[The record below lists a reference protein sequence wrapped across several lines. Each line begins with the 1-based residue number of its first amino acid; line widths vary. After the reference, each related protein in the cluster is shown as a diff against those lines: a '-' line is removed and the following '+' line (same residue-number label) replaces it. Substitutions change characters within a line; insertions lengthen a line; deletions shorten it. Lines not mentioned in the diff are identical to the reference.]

1 MNLKPDSRAALLL
14 TSRLGLEA
22 DSELDP
28 LSRRDWNQLERNLSG
43 KGLSPGS
50 LEGLG
55 ANEIRA
61 GFDLDGEQ
69 AERIARLLARGSE
82 LDHELER
89 LESLGIWVL
98 TRADQLY
105 PDRYRLRL
113 KDAAPIVLFGA
124 GNRRLLGATGLAVAG
139 SRNVDEAGRACAE
152 FVGGACSDCGLV
164 LYSGAA
170 RGVDS
175 IAMGAALESGGS
187 AVGVLADSL
196 EKAAR
201 NRGSQDALEQG
212 SLALVTSYSPNTV
225 FSVGIAMGRNK
236 LIYALADWGL
246 VVASDAEKGGT
257 WAGAAEVLK
266 NRWVPLFVRG
276 GEDVP
281 EGNRLLIN
289 AGARTFEWPF
299 RRPGGSLQEWL
310 EANSNRSDETPVQ
323 FSLF

>member
-14 TSRLGLEA
+14 TSRLGLA
-22 DSELDP
+22 SDSSIDP
-28 LSRRDWNQLERNLSG
+28 LSRRDWTALERKLSD
-43 KGLSPGS
+43 SAVSASS
-50 LEGLG
+50 LEGMG

-61 GFDLDGEQ
+61 GLGLDEKE
-69 AERIARLLARGSE
+69 AERCSRLLGRGA
-82 LDHELER
+82 DVDRELER

-98 TRADQLY
+98 TRFDELY

-113 KDAAPIVLFGA
+113 KEAAPIVLFGA
-124 GNRRLLGATGLAVAG
+124 GNRKLLGRTGLAVAG
-139 SRNVDEAGRACAE
+139 SRNVDDAGRSCAE
-152 FVGGACSDCGLV
+152 FLGGACSDCGLV

-187 AVGVLADSL
+187 TVGVLADSL

-201 NRGSQDALEQG
+201 NRGSHDALEQG

-225 FSVGIAMGRNK
+225 FSVGVAMGRNK

-246 VVASDAEKGGT
+246 VVASDAQKGGT

-276 GEDVP
+276 GEDAP
-281 EGNRLLIN
+281 EGNRLLIK
-289 AGARTFEWPF
+289 AGAQPFEWPYHQ
-299 RRPGGSLQEWL
+299 PGSSLREWL
-310 EANSNRSDETPVQ
+310 EAYSNASHETPAQ